1 MIMAFVHEQSCECL
15 KSELDLFSVPP
26 TQTSVENGNWIEHH
40 PLTTVG
46 DDSPIEFEINGNG
59 EDYMDLAN
67 TMLYVRAK
75 IVRMDG
81 TNIADDTPV
90 GPVNLF
96 LHSLFSQVDIS
107 LNGTQVTTSTNTYP
121 YRAMIETLLS
131 YGNDTK
137 KSQLTSALFY
147 PDQLDRMDVV
157 DFAAAARNSGL
168 HRRSR
173 FTHTSRAVDMMG
185 RIHADMFFQD
195 RYLLNE
201 VHVKIKLV
209 RSRNSFCLMTAD
221 AFKVKIEA
229 AVMFV
234 RKVKLSPSVFLAHA
248 KALENATAIYPL
260 RRVVCKTVTV
270 PNGFRDVSHEKLF
283 SGQLPTR
290 LVIGLVGNEGFN
302 GAFNRNPFNFQHFN
316 LMEISVY
323 SDGQQQYGIKPLTTD
338 FINGLYVRAYNTLF
352 SGTGKVCKDEGNG
365 LNRTAFSKGY
375 PLYAFDLTPDLG
387 EDDHFNLTKQG
398 SVRLVLKFREA
409 LTENVTVIAYAEFQ
423 NVVEIDRDRNV
434 IYDFAV

>member
-1 MIMAFVHEQSCECL
+1 MAFVHEQSCECL

-26 TQTSVENGNWIEHH
+26 TQTSVENGNWIEYH
-40 PLTTVG
+40 PLTSVG

-59 EDYMDLAN
+59 EDYIDLAN
-67 TMLYVRAK
+67 TMLYVQAK
-75 IVRMDG
+75 ITRMNNN
-81 TNIADDTPV
+81 NIAADAAV

-131 YGNDTK
+131 YGADAK
-137 KSQLTSALFY
+137 ASQLTSSLFY
-147 PDQLDRMDVV
+147 ADDADRMNSI
-157 DFAAAARNSGL
+157 DFAAANRNNGL
-168 HRRSR
+168 YKRSR
-173 FTHTSRAVDMMG
+173 FITESRPLDMLG

-201 VHVKIKLV
+201 VNVKIKLV
-209 RSRNSFCLMTAD
+209 RSRNSFCLMAGEE
-221 AFKVKIEA
+221 FKVKILSA
-229 AVMFV
+229 IMFV

-248 KALENATAIYPL
+248 KALENTTAKYPI
-260 RRVVCKTVTV
+260 RRVMCKTITI

-290 LVIGLVGNEGFN
+290 LVIALVGNAAYN
-302 GAFNRNPFNFQHFN
+302 GAFDRNPFNFEHYN

-323 SDGQQQYGIKPLTTD
+323 SDGQQQYGIKPLET
-338 FINGLYVRAYNTLF
+338 NYANQLYVRAYNTLF
-352 SGTGKVCKDEGNG
+352 SGTGKVFRDEGNA
-365 LNRTAFSKGY
+365 LDRTAFSRGY
-375 PLYAFDLTPDLG
+375 ALYAFDLTPDLG

-398 SVRLVLKFREA
+398 SVRLVLKFRDA
-409 LTENVTVIAYAEFQ
+409 LPENVTVIAYAEFQ
-423 NVVEIDRDRNV
+423 NVIEIDRNRNV